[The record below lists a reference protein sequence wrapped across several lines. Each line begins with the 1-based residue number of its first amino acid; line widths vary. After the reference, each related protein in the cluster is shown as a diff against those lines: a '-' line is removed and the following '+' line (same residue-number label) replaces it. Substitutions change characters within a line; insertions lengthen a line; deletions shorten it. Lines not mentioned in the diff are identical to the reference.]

1 MSKFLI
7 IDKAKNILEF
17 DAEVNQYETVSEIIS
32 NNLSKV
38 KRHSSKKELFKSI
51 GEYLKK

>member
-17 DAEVNQYETVSEIIS
+17 DAEANRYDTVD
-32 NNLSKV
+32 NM
-38 KRHSSKKELFKSI
+38 R
-51 GEYLKK
+51 

>member
-17 DAEVNQYETVSEIIS
+17 DAELDKYNTFGEIIH
-32 NNLSKV
+32 NNLDNAI
-38 KRHSSKKELFKSI
+38 RHSTKRDLFKSI
-51 GEYLKK
+51 SEFLKK

>member
-17 DAEVNQYETVSEIIS
+17 DTEVNRYDTVDKIIS
-32 NNLSKV
+32 DNLCNV
-38 KRHSSKKELFKSI
+38 KHYSTKKDLFKSI
-51 GEYLKK
+51 SEYLKK

>member
-17 DAEVNQYETVSEIIS
+17 DTEVNRYDTVD
-32 NNLSKV
+32 NM
-38 KRHSSKKELFKSI
+38 R
-51 GEYLKK
+51 

>member
-17 DAEVNQYETVSEIIS
+17 DAEANRYDTVDKIICD
-32 NNLSKV
+32 NLRNV
-38 KRHSSKKELFKSI
+38 KHYSTKKDLFKSI
-51 GEYLKK
+51 SEYLKK